1 MKVLPLALC
10 LLLLTACAPEQSY
23 SPNPYALRQAADAAI
38 QATEQA
44 RSEQVLAVTLEAA
57 RTQMA
62 LAAQSTQAAL
72 DTAAT
77 QHAQQTAERQATAT
91 AAAQA
96 NAAATEQARA
106 TATAQAASMQTAQ
119 ARQAELERL
128 RAERERREAEIALW
142 IVPALKIA
150 LGLASL
156 ALALVVVWGTGAL
169 LRARYR
175 LLQERIFRE
184 RVQANGDGVYTV
196 LDPEHGEVHFAQP
209 GRAYAPIVRV
219 RRGIQAAA
227 APEPFQGRTTALDQ
241 MRALLAELARAQGG
255 SLTPEQE
262 RTLQNLALDAPAA
275 DSVPQVVY
283 LPPEA
288 PEVRPILEEVRPQ
301 LLTLDEET

>member
-10 LLLLTACAPEQSY
+10 LLLLAACTPAQPY
-23 SPNPYALRQAADAAI
+23 PPDPYALRQAADAAI

-72 DTAAT
+72 DMAAT
-77 QHAQQTAERQATAT
+77 QRAQQAAERQATAT
-91 AAAQA
+91 AVAQA

-106 TATAQAASMQTAQ
+106 TATAQAAPMQTAQ

-142 IVPALKIA
+142 VAPLLKVA
-150 LGLASL
+150 LGLATL
-156 ALALVVVWGTGAL
+156 ALAVVVVWGTGAL
-169 LRARYR
+169 LRARYH
-175 LLQERIFRE
+175 LMQERIFRE
-184 RVQANGDGVYTV
+184 RVHANGDGVYTV

-219 RRGIQAAA
+219 RRGTQAGGM
-227 APEPFQGRTTALDQ
+227 PEPFQGRTTLLDQ
-241 MRALLAELARAQGG
+241 MRALLADLARAQGG
-255 SLTPEQE
+255 RLTPEQE
-262 RTLQNLALDAPAA
+262 RTLQNLALDTPAA
-275 DSVPQVVY
+275 DSALQVVY
-283 LPPEA
+283 LPPDA